1 MLTNPLLP
9 EVSAEVEKILKS
21 VAHNDAQAIKVL
33 AGRGGKLR
41 SAKPKQGIYAYVWR
55 MCTFHSGIDPT
66 MPVVAE
72 MDLQRGIKEVLKD
85 KGYTKFRDVP
95 PDAPMHRRRDA
106 TLIFE
111 RDLREHK
118 ATMDLID
125 GRGGLV
131 DRVLKQFGLDP
142 FGAARR
148 WRGLLASQKVA
159 KDMYV
164 PLGRLDDLRRDPKAH
179 LMIIHAGRGVF
190 DDYQVK
196 TLKSREFLKAFLDKE
211 SLRSNGGWQALIRDR
226 MPKNMISNHRY
237 EWEDDNWKLP
247 VPRLTGPDL
256 RAFIRDGQTDP
267 RLKTAARQMLLTA
280 VDRKRLPALY
290 SQDGV
295 RDPIVYVRFFNAY
308 GAGTWLATEFD
319 GQDQFFGWAEIHPGM
334 GELGYFSLRELQSLP
349 ARMGG
354 RVIPG
359 LQGIERDTSFTPKP
373 LSQAKRD

>member
-1 MLTNPLLP
+1 MASNPLFP
-9 EVSAEVEKILKS
+9 DVNVEVARILKA

-41 SAKPKQGIYAYVWR
+41 SAKPKQGIYAYIWR

-72 MDLQRGIKEVLKD
+72 MDLQRGIEEVLKE
-85 KGYTKFRDVP
+85 KGYTKFREIPADTP
-95 PDAPMHRRRDA
+95 RHRQSDA
-106 TLIFE
+106 TSIFE

-142 FGAARR
+142 MGAARR
-148 WRGLLASQKVA
+148 WRGLLAGQKVA

-164 PLGRLDDLRRDPKAH
+164 PLGRLDDLKRDPRSH
-179 LMIIHAGRGVF
+179 LMIAKPGVRF
-190 DDYQVK
+190 GEDYQVK
-196 TLKSREFLKAFLDKE
+196 VLKSRAFLVAFLDKVAMG
-211 SLRSNGGWQALIRDR
+211 SNGGWQAVVKRR
-226 MPKNMISNHRY
+226 MPKNMVTNSRY
-237 EWEDDNWKLP
+237 EWEDRTWEMPEGLGAGVRD
-247 VPRLTGPDL
+247 
-256 RAFIRDGQTDP
+256 FIREGQTDP
-267 RLKTAARQMLLTA
+267 RMKTAARQMLLTA

-290 SQDGV
+290 SQEKV
-295 RDPIVYVRFFNAY
+295 KDPIAYVRFFNAY

-319 GQDQFFGWAEIHPGM
+319 GQDQFFGWVEIHPGM
-334 GELGYFSLRELQSLP
+334 GELGYFSLRELQSIP

-354 RVIPG
+354 RPIPG

>member
-1 MLTNPLLP
+1 MSSSPLFP
-9 EVSAEVEKILKS
+9 DVNAEVANILKA

-41 SAKPKQGIYAYVWR
+41 SAKPKQGIYAYIWR

-72 MDLQRGIKEVLKD
+72 MDLQRGIEEVLQE
-85 KGYTKFRDVP
+85 KGYVKFREVDPNNPFSV
-95 PDAPMHRRRDA
+95 RRDQ
-106 TLIFE
+106 TSIYE

-118 ATMDLID
+118 ALMNLID

-142 FGAARR
+142 LGAARR
-148 WRGLLASQKVA
+148 WRGLLASQKTV
-159 KDMYV
+159 
-164 PLGRLDDLRRDPKAH
+164 
-179 LMIIHAGRGVF
+179 
-190 DDYQVK
+190 
-196 TLKSREFLKAFLDKE
+196 
-211 SLRSNGGWQALIRDR
+211 
-226 MPKNMISNHRY
+226 
-237 EWEDDNWKLP
+237 
-247 VPRLTGPDL
+247 
-256 RAFIRDGQTDP
+256 
-267 RLKTAARQMLLTA
+267 KTAARQMLLTA

-290 SQDGV
+290 SQEKV
-295 RDPIVYVRFFNAY
+295 KDPIAYVRFFNAY

-349 ARMGG
+349 ARVGG

-373 LSQAKRD
+373 LSQAKRA

>member
-1 MLTNPLLP
+1 MSSNPLLP
-9 EVSAEVEKILKS
+9 EVSAEVDRILKS

-72 MDLQRGIKEVLKD
+72 MDLQRGIAEVLKD

-164 PLGRLDDLRRDPKAH
+164 PLGRLDDLKRDPKAH
-179 LMIIHAGRGVF
+179 LMIGKPGQRFGE
-190 DDYQVK
+190 DYQIK
-196 TLKSREFLKAFLDKE
+196 TLKSRAFLEAFLDKVN
-211 SLRSNGGWQALIRDR
+211 RGANGGWQAVVKKR
-226 MPKNMISNHRY
+226 MPKNMISNSRY
-237 EWEDDNWKLP
+237 EWEDRSWEMPEGLGAGVRD
-247 VPRLTGPDL
+247 
-256 RAFIRDGQTDP
+256 FIREGQTDP
-267 RLKTAARQMLLTA
+267 RMKTAARQMLLTA

-319 GQDQFFGWAEIHPGM
+319 GQDQFFGWVEIHPGM